1 MTKTI
6 KKLEKETI
14 MWKQKWEK
22 SNQSLLDLAGDV
34 SLFLRCISVI
44 ISIVGEGGG
53 GVRVRT
59 PIF

>member
-22 SNQSLLDLAGDV
+22 SNQSLLELAGDV
-34 SLFLRCISVI
+34 SILQLTRIL
-44 ISIVGEGGG
+44 
-53 GVRVRT
+53 T
-59 PIF
+59 PT